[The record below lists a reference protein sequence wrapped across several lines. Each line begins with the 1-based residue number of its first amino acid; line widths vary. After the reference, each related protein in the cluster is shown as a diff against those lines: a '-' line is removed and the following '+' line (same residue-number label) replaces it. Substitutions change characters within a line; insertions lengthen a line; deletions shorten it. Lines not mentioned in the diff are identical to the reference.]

1 MHIEERLR
9 RKTPRFHSNINTMLE
24 RLAAH
29 GLIEPLSPVRTKLV
43 QVGAAGEQLRLAIQL
58 EVHPKRI

>member
-9 RKTPRFHSNINTMLE
+9 RKAPE
-24 RLAAH
+24 RYSKTLFGALARQGFIA
-29 GLIEPLSPVRTKLV
+29 PVRTKLV